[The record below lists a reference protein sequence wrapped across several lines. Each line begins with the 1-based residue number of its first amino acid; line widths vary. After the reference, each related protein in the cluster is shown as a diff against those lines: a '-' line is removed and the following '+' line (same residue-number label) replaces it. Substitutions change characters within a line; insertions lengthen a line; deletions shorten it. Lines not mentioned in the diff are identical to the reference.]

1 MLGRLIANSL
11 TVLLLLVAYGE
22 AQPVDPGPVRVGDRW
37 SYDIKDDLTG
47 DLRRAITVVV
57 ADRNDNEIT
66 TRVSVRGKDRPQTM
80 IYDPDW
86 GRIDDGAWKLR
97 PSGIGIKKP
106 LEIGKEWRSDAK
118 RDEFAIRHRSACG
131 RGCKGR
137 RAGTDHGAG
146 RNVRHVSDRHD
157 RENDQHERPNQ
168 IPDLDLCRLVRPRG
182 QSVGQEEIGVAFRG
196 AAQRLI
202 FRGADRIFAIGRLP
216 PTRGALTH
224 PCTLKTSALHR
235 AHWRNR
241 RA

>member
-106 LEIGKEWRSDAK
+106 LEIGKEWRSDAN
-118 RDEFAIRHRSACG
+118 AMNLQSGIVL
-131 RGCKGR
+131 
-137 RAGTDHGAG
+137 RAAG
-146 RNVRHVSDRHD
+146 VAKV
-157 RENDQHERPNQ
+157 
-168 IPDLDLCRLVRPRG
+168 
-182 QSVGQEEIGVAFRG
+182 VGQEPTTVQAGTFDTF
-196 AAQRLI
+196 LI
-202 FRGADRIFAIGRLP
+202 DMTVRMINTKDQTRSQTWTFAVWYAPEVNRWVKRKSEWHSDGRL
-216 PTRGALTH
+216 RDSFSEELTEYSR
-224 PCTLKTSALHR
+224 LVDF
-235 AHWRNR
+235 R
-241 RA
+241 RPVGR